1 MRESTIIK
9 ISKYLYENGFEL
21 LSHKDKILRIRHL
34 RCDTEFDLNY
44 TSKEKIKCIR
54 CNPIEKLK
62 EESILKVAQLNEKL
76 KENDKD
82 LVARFSY
89 IRTSKDKV
97 VIENIKTKEVSK
109 SNRYENIIHHNNTI
123 SFFSST
129 KNENIVQLAFQEFG
143 FSPNPDF
150 TLNIAKNL
158 QFPDCKSKQ
167 PLRFDL
173 ALRYHESI
181 ILVVEIDSDSHFYD
195 NAQNK
200 MFNEYESLQAR
211 IKKDS
216 IKDKYCLYKEYSL
229 LRLTPTSSRSK
240 YNESRLINLNANKYC
255 LQLIGT
261 ANSFNKS
268 VDIMTKINKECKNK
282 SFESFISDIKNNIIY
297 CIN

>member
-97 VIENIKTKEVSK
+97 LIENTKTKEVSK

-129 KNENIVQLAFQEFG
+129 KNESIVQLAFQEFG

-195 NAQNK
+195 NPQNK

-216 IKDKYCLYKEYSL
+216 IKDKYCLYKEYPL

-240 YNESRLINLNANKYC
+240 YYESRLINLNANKYC
-255 LQLIGT
+255 FQLIGT

-282 SFESFISDIKNNIIY
+282 SFESFINEIKNNIIY

>member
-9 ISKYLYENGFEL
+9 LSKYLDENGFEL
-21 LSHKDKILRIRHL
+21 LNNQDKILRIRHL

-76 KENDKD
+76 KESDKD

-123 SFFSST
+123 SFFTST

-195 NAQNK
+195 SAQNK

-216 IKDKYCLYKEYSL
+216 IKDKYCLYREYPL
-229 LRLTPTSSRSK
+229 LRLTPISSRSK
-240 YNESRLINLNANKYC
+240 YEPSRLIELNSNKYC
-255 LQLIGT
+255 TQLIGT
-261 ANSFNKS
+261 PDSFNKS
-268 VDIMTKINKECKNK
+268 IDIMNQVNKDCINKF
-282 SFESFISDIKNNIIY
+282 FEKFIIDIKNNIIY

>member
-1 MRESTIIK
+1 MRETTIIK
-9 ISKYLYENGFEL
+9 LSKYLDENGFEL
-21 LSHKDKILRIRHL
+21 LNNQDKILRIRHL

-62 EESILKVAQLNEKL
+62 EESILKVIQLNEKL
-76 KENDKD
+76 KVNNQG
-82 LVARFSY
+82 LAARFSY

-123 SFFSST
+123 SFFTST
-129 KNENIVQLAFQEFG
+129 KNENIVQLAFQNFG
-143 FSPNPDF
+143 FSPDPDF
-150 TLNIAKNL
+150 ALNIAKNI

-173 ALRYHESI
+173 VLRYYESI
-181 ILVVEIDSDSHFYD
+181 VLIIEVDSDSHFYD

-216 IKDKYCLYKEYSL
+216 IKDKYCLYREYPF
-229 LRLTPTSSRSK
+229 LRLTPISSRSK
-240 YNESRLINLNANKYC
+240 YEPGRLIELNSNKYC
-255 LQLIGT
+255 TQLIGT
-261 ANSFNKS
+261 PDSFNKS
-268 VDIMTKINKECKNK
+268 IDIMNQVNKDCINKF
-282 SFESFISDIKNNIIY
+282 FEKFITDIKNNIIY